1 MEARPRGLKHWADR
15 CGLGRRPAET
25 TLWVCN
31 DDEKHIEAAS
41 RLLNAVQVTYPRVQL
56 LFTSTVKAN
65 RRRLAAQY
73 PNAVVRV
80 PPLNLPPFPSW
91 FLTRLR
97 VQAVLFLMS
106 ADGMGR
112 SVKAAIRRH
121 RVPAMVVETGRM
133 MGRPAPGGDM
143 LRAGL
148 DELAV
153 ILRSDPKERRDDGGG
168 PIASGMRKL
177 WQFRLGR
184 RVLEWRAKR
193 FDDFASLKAELGDP
207 EAILCL
213 GNGPSSEDPRLQ
225 HTQYDCVFRVNW
237 EWKQR
242 NFLTDVDMVFTGNAR
257 TIREVPA
264 AIFGFQ
270 KVATEKD
277 VLMHTLVPRF
287 RSRLRYLTLERL
299 PSFFNEEDWGAKA
312 TNGSAM
318 LAVAVALKPRRII
331 IAGIDLYA
339 DPAGGYPGAPQRA
352 NAYHPAHDRRTE
364 LRILERALSEFDGE
378 IVILS
383 DVLRT
388 YLDAQLRK
396 PEPRN

>member
-1 MEARPRGLKHWADR
+1 MEARPRGLKQWADR
-15 CGLGRRPAET
+15 CGLGRRPAES
-25 TLWVCN
+25 TLWVCS
-31 DDEKHIEAAS
+31 DDQKHIAAAS
-41 RLLNAVQVTYPRVQL
+41 RFLNEVQVTYPRLQL
-56 LFTSTVKAN
+56 LFTSTVEAN
-65 RRRLAAQY
+65 RQQLAAQY
-73 PNAVVRV
+73 PHAVVRV
-80 PPLNLPPFPSW
+80 PPLNIPPFPSL

-97 VQAVLFLMS
+97 VQGVLFLMS
-106 ADGMGR
+106 ADGVGR
-112 SVKAAIRRH
+112 SVSAAIRQH
-121 RVPAMVVETGRM
+121 RVPAMLVEGGTM
-133 MGRPAPGGDM
+133 MVGTAPGGDT

-148 DELAV
+148 DELAA
-153 ILRSDPKERRDDGGG
+153 ILRNDPKERRDEGGG

-193 FDDFASLKAELGDP
+193 FDDFASLKAALGDP

-213 GNGPSSEDPRLQ
+213 GNGPSSEDPRLL

-287 RSRLRYLTLERL
+287 RSRLRYATLERL

-318 LAVAVALKPRRII
+318 LAVAVALKPKRLI

-339 DPAGGYPGAPQRA
+339 DPAGGYPGEPQRA
-352 NAYHPAHDRRTE
+352 NAYHPAHDRSTE
-364 LRILERALSEFDGE
+364 LRILERALSEFEGE

-383 DVLRT
+383 DVLREQ
-388 YLDAQLRK
+388 LDARAR
-396 PEPRN
+396 ERAPRN

>member
-1 MEARPRGLKHWADR
+1 MLVEGGAMM
-15 CGLGRRPAET
+15 
-25 TLWVCN
+25 
-31 DDEKHIEAAS
+31 
-41 RLLNAVQVTYPRVQL
+41 
-56 LFTSTVKAN
+56 
-65 RRRLAAQY
+65 AQ
-73 PNAVVRV
+73 P
-80 PPLNLPPFPSW
+80 
-91 FLTRLR
+91 T
-97 VQAVLFLMS
+97 
-106 ADGMGR
+106 
-112 SVKAAIRRH
+112 
-121 RVPAMVVETGRM
+121 
-133 MGRPAPGGDM
+133 PGGDV

-153 ILRSDPKERRDDGGG
+153 ILRSDPKERRDEGGG
-168 PIASGMRKL
+168 LIVSAMRKL

-184 RVLEWRAKR
+184 GLLQWRSKR
-193 FDDFASLKAELGDP
+193 FDDFASLKAALGDP

-237 EWKQR
+237 EWKRR
-242 NFLTDVDMVFTGNAR
+242 NFLTDADMVFTGNAR

-270 KVATEKD
+270 KVATERD
-277 VLMHTLVPRF
+277 VLMHTLLPRV
-287 RSRLRYLTLERL
+287 RSPLRYLTLERL
-299 PSFFNEEDWGAKA
+299 PSFFNEEDWGAKV

-339 DPAGGYPGAPQRA
+339 DPAGGYPGEPQRA
-352 NAYHPAHDRRTE
+352 NAYHPAHDRSTE

-383 DVLRT
+383 DVLRKH
-388 YLDAQLRK
+388 LEAQLRK
-396 PEPRN
+396 RAPRN